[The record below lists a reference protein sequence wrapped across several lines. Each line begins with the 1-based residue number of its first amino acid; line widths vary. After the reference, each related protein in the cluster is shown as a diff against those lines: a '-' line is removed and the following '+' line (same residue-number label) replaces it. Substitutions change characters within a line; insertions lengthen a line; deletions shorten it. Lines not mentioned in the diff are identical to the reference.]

1 MHNLISSAVDV
12 WDRAN
17 TVNTEMHREL
27 IEETSKGILYRET
40 LNDYFIDEKDERS
53 PVEIS
58 AVIHHHMAIMRS
70 AMEVDAELQRMEDLE
85 MNSPGKYCVCYCIYT
100 LLYACNQ

>member
-1 MHNLISSAVDV
+1 MH
-12 WDRAN
+12 W
-17 TVNTEMHREL
+17 EL
-27 IEETSKGILYRET
+27 IEETSNGILYSES

-58 AVIHHHMAIMRS
+58 AVIHHHMAIIRS

-85 MNSPGKYCVCYCIYT
+85 MNSPEYINSSSGRWAVTTKKNT
-100 LLYACNQ
+100 F